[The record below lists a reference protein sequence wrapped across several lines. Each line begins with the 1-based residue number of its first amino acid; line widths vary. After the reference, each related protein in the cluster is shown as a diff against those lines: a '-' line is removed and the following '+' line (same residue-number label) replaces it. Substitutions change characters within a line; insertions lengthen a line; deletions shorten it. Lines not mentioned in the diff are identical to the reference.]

1 MVHPE
6 DREWMKFNWRK
17 AERDAKPYTGTFR
30 IVQKNGK
37 IKHLMEHAEF
47 ILNLK
52 GNLEKTVG
60 TVIDMTDLHEHQEEL
75 RMLSSHIQ
83 QVQEEE
89 RGRIAR
95 EIHDALGQRLTS
107 ITMDIEFLKSKLGQ
121 DIPEEIT
128 DRLIALTNLTEETIK
143 LTRKI
148 SQELRPSILDDLGL
162 ISAIDWLKE
171 QYNQRT
177 DIHFTLDMPKEDIEV
192 KDEHATAI
200 FRITQEALTNIIRH
214 AEAKNVKIQ
223 VKFSNSNISLKVCD
237 DGKGIKKNNKPAKEK
252 TFGVFGMQER
262 AAMLG
267 GEMKIVSQPNKGTTI
282 NLSLPL

>member
-1 MVHPE
+1 
-6 DREWMKFNWRK
+6 MKDTPK
-17 AERDAKPYTGTFR
+17 EIT
-30 IVQKNGK
+30 
-37 IKHLMEHAEF
+37 EC
-47 ILNLK
+47 
-52 GNLEKTVG
+52 
-60 TVIDMTDLHEHQEEL
+60 
-75 RMLSSHIQ
+75 LSSLTTQAEGTI
-83 QVQEEE
+83 
-89 RGRIAR
+89 
-95 EIHDALGQRLTS
+95 EI
-107 ITMDIEFLKSKLGQ
+107 I
-121 DIPEEIT
+121 
-128 DRLIALTNLTEETIK
+128 
-143 LTRKI
+143 RKI
-148 SQELRPSILDDLGL
+148 SQELRPSILDDLGV
-162 ISAIDWLKE
+162 ISAIDWLIE
-171 QYNQRT
+171 LYNQRT

-237 DGKGIKKNNKPAKEK
+237 DGKGIKKNNKHAKEK